1 MENINIEQFLTNVD
15 ETKLDEVIEK
25 ARQKKK
31 RSLDRRVVELEDWQ
45 KKASARIK
53 ILINDN
59 KELGNNVTDLKKK
72 LKEVEIDTKSVTDTL
87 IIHGT
92 ERRML
97 ENHIHSLVFHELGKN
112 TLRND
117 LFHGLLT
124 RNCKAHLSK
133 SLAVASFNW
142 INVNDLNT
150 AKTLANRYLN
160 KTTIHMLMRKK
171 ADEIFKKF
179 DKINKSKKKVLT
191 EKQIAQYHKLELL
204 IEECGGNIYEI

>member
-45 KKASARIK
+45 KKASVNIT
-53 ILINDN
+53 ILINDK
-59 KELGNNVTDLKKK
+59 KELINNINNLEQN
-72 LKEVEIDTKSVTDTL
+72 LKELEIDTKSVTDTL

-97 ENHIHSLVFHELGKN
+97 ENHIHSLVFHELEKN

-142 INVNDLNT
+142 ININDLNT

-160 KTTIHMLMRKK
+160 KTTIHMLMRNK
-171 ADEIFKKF
+171 ADEMFKKI
-179 DKINKSKKKVLT
+179 DKINKSKKKLLT
-191 EKQIAQYHKLELL
+191 EKQIVQHHKLELL
-204 IEECGGNIYEI
+204 IEECGGNPYEI

>member
-31 RSLDRRVVELEDWQ
+31 RSLDRRVAELEDWK
-45 KKASARIK
+45 KKASVNIT
-53 ILINDN
+53 ILINDK
-59 KELGNNVTDLKKK
+59 KELINNINNLEQN
-72 LKEVEIDTKSVTDTL
+72 LKELEIDTKSVTDTL

-92 ERRML
+92 ERRVL
-97 ENHIHSLVFHELGKN
+97 ENHIHSLVFQELGKN

-124 RNCKAHLSK
+124 RNCKLHLSK

-150 AKTLANRYLN
+150 ARTLANRYLN

>member
-1 MENINIEQFLTNVD
+1 MINNINNLEQNL
-15 ETKLDEVIEK
+15 K
-25 ARQKKK
+25 
-31 RSLDRRVVELEDWQ
+31 ELE
-45 KKASARIK
+45 
-53 ILINDN
+53 
-59 KELGNNVTDLKKK
+59 TY
-72 LKEVEIDTKSVTDTL
+72 TKSVTDTL

-92 ERRML
+92 KRRVL
-97 ENHIHSLVFHELGKN
+97 ENHIHSLVFQELGKN

-124 RNCKAHLSK
+124 RNCKLHLSK

-150 AKTLANRYLN
+150 ARTLANRYLN

-171 ADEIFKKF
+171 VDEIFKKF